1 MVENLEF
8 GQYHNRARVHM
19 IRSAGIKRLCGWWL
33 WLANAMVTEGW
44 PHSPATFCVQTMLPQ
59 TDSSISVWLSSGWT
73 DQARTCFSLFFF
85 GLPGRRVTSS
95 KRSMPESERQWR
107 HQHLPGKM
115 RDFSTRCAR
124 SSCTKIGRPLW
135 KKTLGAALSLFN
147 FSMKIKMFWPQ
158 CFFSFSPW
166 YRTWYYILYFWRCRT

>member
-1 MVENLEF
+1 MCVWSHLLLVSSWNLAPKTTTMVENLEF

-73 DQARTCFSLFFF
+73 DQARTCFSLFFLDYQ
-85 GLPGRRVTSS
+85 GDGWRVPNDLCLKVSDSDATSTFL
-95 KRSMPESERQWR
+95 ERWEIFQ
-107 HQHLPGKM
+107 P
-115 RDFSTRCAR
+115 DA
-124 SSCTKIGRPLW
+124 
-135 KKTLGAALSLFN
+135 LGAAVQ
-147 FSMKIKMFWPQ
+147 K
-158 CFFSFSPW
+158 
-166 YRTWYYILYFWRCRT
+166 